1 MRAPLPTASVVW
13 PRRLGLSP
21 VPRMTAIKRYLGLV
35 SVVFT
40 EVDIE
45 LELVS
50 LDDD

>member
-1 MRAPLPTASVVW
+1 MRAPLATASVVW

-21 VPRMTAIKRYLGLV
+21 VPGVTAIKSYLGRV
-35 SVVFT
+35 SIVFT
-40 EVDIE
+40 EIEVE